1 MSYRVE
7 VDSRAAKQIRTLE
20 PRLRRRVL
28 HEIENLRNDP
38 RPRGCSKLKGRAQP
52 AWRIRV
58 GDYRILYRIHEDQH
72 LVRIYG
78 VLRRDEAYEP

>member
-1 MSYRVE
+1 MNYRVE

-58 GDYRILYRIHEDQH
+58 ADYRILYRIDDSRR
-72 LVRIYG
+72 LVRVFGI
-78 VLRRDEAYEP
+78 LRRDEAYRG